1 MHLKLTISIL
11 APYFIF
17 DSIVNTSNK
26 QGVYWVDDF
35 LPFNNLVIW
44 NKKIFHRVNSKQ
56 EEQPEYM
63 LKSSRNTKFKG
74 EVNQIQVYIQ
84 TNALT
89 DNHKTRALISFDT
102 RGS

>member
-1 MHLKLTISIL
+1 
-11 APYFIF
+11 
-17 DSIVNTSNK
+17 
-26 QGVYWVDDF
+26 
-35 LPFNNLVIW
+35 
-44 NKKIFHRVNSKQ
+44 
-56 EEQPEYM
+56 M